1 MLSRPQSVRNL
12 LTVSALTKLDIM
24 ELLGLA
30 DHYKRVVCNTGTC
43 DDLKGSVMT
52 SLFYEPSTRTS
63 CSFKAAMLRLGGS
76 VLDVDINSSSV
87 KKGES
92 LEDTVQTLSSY
103 SDCIVMR
110 HPERHSVHQAANY
123 SKVPVINAGD
133 GIGEHPSQ
141 ALLDLYT
148 IYLELGIEKSPRANP
163 QPLKIGL
170 VGDLK
175 HGRTVH
181 SLIQCLTKIN
191 NKIMFYLISPETLK
205 LPNEYLNDYPHFVE
219 SKLENCISDLDVLY
233 VTRIQKERFSIAQ
246 EYDAVKNSYIIDQ
259 SLMKQ
264 AKEQMIVM
272 HPLPRL
278 DEIAKDVDQD
288 PRAAYFRQVKYG
300 MYMRMAILSKFIM
313 KIQPHRPVLNIH
325 GD

>member
-1 MLSRPQSVRNL
+1 MLSHPLSVSNLLSVSALSRP
-12 LTVSALTKLDIM
+12 DIM
-24 ELLGLA
+24 QLVGSA
-30 DHYKRVVCNTGTC
+30 DHYKRVVCNFGGC

-76 VLDVDINSSSV
+76 VLDVDLDSCSI

-92 LEDTVQTLSSY
+92 FQDTVQTLSSY

-110 HPERHSVHQAANY
+110 HPERHSVHQAAKY
-123 SKVPVINAGD
+123 SNVPVINAGD

-148 IYLELGIEKSPRANP
+148 IYTELGIER
-163 QPLKIGL
+163 PLKIGL

-181 SLIQCLTKIN
+181 SLIQCLTKVN
-191 NKIMFYLISPETLK
+191 NKIIFYLISPETLN
-205 LPNEYLNDYPHFVE
+205 LPTEYINDYAHFVE
-219 SKLENCISDLDVLY
+219 SELEDCISDLDVLY
-233 VTRIQKERFSIAQ
+233 VTRIQKERFNIVE
-246 EYDAVKNSYIIDQ
+246 EYDAVKDSYVIDQ
-259 SLMKQ
+259 SLMRQ
-264 AKEQMIVM
+264 AKAQMIVM

-278 DEIAKDVDQD
+278 DEIAKEVDQD
-288 PRAAYFRQVKYG
+288 PRAAYFRQMKYG
-300 MYMRMAILSKFIM
+300 MYMRMAILSKFMM
-313 KIQPHRPVLNIH
+313 KIRFTH
-325 GD
+325 

>member
-1 MLSRPQSVRNL
+1 MLSHPLSVSNL
-12 LTVSALTKLDIM
+12 LSVSALSRSDIM
-24 ELLGLA
+24 QLVGSA
-30 DHYKRVVCNTGTC
+30 DHYKRVVCNFGGC

-76 VLDVDINSSSV
+76 VLDVDLDSCSI

-92 LEDTVQTLSSY
+92 FQDTVQTLSSY

-110 HPERHSVHQAANY
+110 HPQRHSVHQAAKY
-123 SKVPVINAGD
+123 SNVPVINAGD

-148 IYLELGIEKSPRANP
+148 IYTELGIER
-163 QPLKIGL
+163 PLKIGL

-181 SLIQCLTKIN
+181 SLIQCLTKVN
-191 NKIMFYLISPETLK
+191 NKMIFYLISPETLK
-205 LPNEYLNDYPHFVE
+205 LPTEYINDYAHFVE
-219 SKLENCISDLDVLY
+219 SELEHCISDLDVLY
-233 VTRIQKERFSIAQ
+233 VTRIQKERFDIVE
-246 EYDAVKNSYIIDQ
+246 EYDAVKDSYVIDQ
-259 SLMKQ
+259 SLMRQ
-264 AKEQMIVM
+264 AKTQMIVM

-278 DEIAKDVDQD
+278 DEIAKEVDQD
-288 PRAAYFRQVKYG
+288 PRAAYFRQMKYG
-300 MYMRMAILSKFIM
+300 MYMRMAILSKFMM
-313 KIQPHRPVLNIH
+313 KIRFTH
-325 GD
+325 

>member
-1 MLSRPQSVRNL
+1 MLSHPLSVSNL
-12 LTVSALTKLDIM
+12 LSVSALSRSDIM
-24 ELLGLA
+24 QLVGSA
-30 DHYKRVVCNTGTC
+30 DHYKRVVCNFGGC

-76 VLDVDINSSSV
+76 VLDVDLNSCSI

-92 LEDTVQTLSSY
+92 FQDTVQTLSSY

-110 HPERHSVHQAANY
+110 HPQRHSVHQAAKY
-123 SKVPVINAGD
+123 SNIPVINAGD

-148 IYLELGIEKSPRANP
+148 IYTELGIER
-163 QPLKIGL
+163 PLKIGL

-181 SLIQCLTKIN
+181 SLIQCLTKVN
-191 NKIMFYLISPETLK
+191 NKIIFYLISPETLK
-205 LPNEYLNDYPHFVE
+205 LPTEYINDYAHFVE
-219 SKLENCISDLDVLY
+219 SELEDCISDLDVLY
-233 VTRIQKERFSIAQ
+233 VTRIQKERFDIVE
-246 EYDAVKNSYIIDQ
+246 EYDAVKDSYIIDQ
-259 SLMKQ
+259 SLMRL
-264 AKEQMIVM
+264 AKTQMIVM

-278 DEIAKDVDQD
+278 DEIAKEIDQD
-288 PRAAYFRQVKYG
+288 PRAAYFRQMKYG
-300 MYMRMAILSKFIM
+300 MYMRMAILSKFMM
-313 KIQPHRPVLNIH
+313 KIRFTH
-325 GD
+325 